1 MSCLPPTLILC
12 HATVLTMDPRRP
24 RAEAIAL
31 RAGRIV
37 AVGTTAEMLALRGRA
52 TQLIDCRGAV
62 ILPGFIDAHLHM
74 RAYAGTFLGIDCRPQ
89 TVRSLIDLQAVLQQ
103 HSHRLPPGQWLM
115 GYGYDEFELAER
127 RHPTRWDLDIA
138 IPNHPVR
145 LAHRSRHAWV
155 LNSLGLEQLGI
166 SRDFT
171 APAGGWVER
180 DAASG
185 EPTGLLIDMDAY
197 VRQHLPSLTTPER
210 FRSGLRQS
218 SQTLLSAGVTTIQ
231 DASVANDLAAYEA
244 FRTWIDDGDMH
255 LRVMLLMGVSSLP
268 EVIAAGL
275 KPGKGSPF
283 LRVQGVKIRLDEAS
297 GALYPLPEM
306 VNAQVWSAHCQGFPV
321 AIHAVELP
329 ALVSAL
335 RAIRLAQARLPSAD
349 LRHRIEHAALCPEVC
364 IDELADLHVAVV
376 TQPAFLWYHGRRYAA
391 EIDAEQQPWLY
402 RVKSL
407 LARGVPVAGS
417 SDAPVVPPLPLEG
430 VHAAVARQTPDGHI
444 IGADERVSVEEALWL
459 YTQGAAWV
467 CSLESELGS
476 IRRGKRADLVFLAA
490 DPTRVPVADIPHI
503 PVCMTMVDGVVQ
515 WRGRMLAHELCDL

>member
-1 MSCLPPTLILC
+1 MLCQPPTVILC

-24 RAEAIAL
+24 RAEALAL
-31 RAGRIV
+31 RGGSIV
-37 AVGTTAEMLALRGRA
+37 AVGTTAEVLALRDRA
-52 TQLIDCRGAV
+52 TRLIDCRGLV
-62 ILPGFIDAHLHM
+62 LLPGFIDAHLHL

-89 TVRSLIDLQAVLQQ
+89 TVRSLLDLQATLQQ
-103 HSHRLPPGQWLM
+103 HSHRLPPGQWLT
-115 GYGYDEFELAER
+115 GYGYDEFGLAER
-127 RHPTRWDLDIA
+127 RHPTRWDLDITT
-138 IPNHPVR
+138 PHHPVR

-155 LNSLGLEQLGI
+155 LNSLGLAQLGI
-166 SRDFT
+166 TKDFS
-171 APAGGWVER
+171 PPPGGWVER

-185 EPTGLLIDMDAY
+185 EPTGLLVDMEAY
-197 VRQHLPSLTTPER
+197 VQQHLLPVTTPER

-218 SQTLLSAGVTTIQ
+218 SQTLLSAGVTAIE
-231 DASVANDLAAYEA
+231 DASVTNDLAAYEA
-244 FRTWIDDGDMH
+244 FRAWIADGDIR
-255 LRVMLLMGVSSLP
+255 LRVMLLIGVPSLP
-268 EVIAAGL
+268 EVVAAGL
-275 KPGKGSPF
+275 KPGRGSPF

-297 GALYPLPEM
+297 GALYPSPEM
-306 VNAQVWSAHCQGFPV
+306 VNAQVWSAHCRGFPV

-335 RAIRLAQARLPSAD
+335 DAIRLAQARLPGAA

-364 IDELADLHVAVV
+364 IDEVADLHVAVV
-376 TQPAFLWYHGRRYAA
+376 TQPAFLWYHGRRYVA

-430 VHAAVARQTPDGHI
+430 VYAAVARQTPDGQI

-467 CSLESELGS
+467 CGLESELGS

-490 DPTRVPVADIPHI
+490 DPTRVPVADIPSI

-515 WRGRMLAHELCDL
+515 WRGHTPAHELCHL